1 VLNGCWNPTHVPNA
15 ITNGASAS
23 NRRCKWQAEA
33 ILNFFIKH
41 LFVEKREK
49 YLKNLN
55 CRDC

>member
-33 ILNFFIKH
+33 ILNFLLNI
-41 LFVEKREK
+41 
-49 YLKNLN
+49 YLWKNVKN
-55 CRDC
+55 I